1 MGERPGSAP
10 LIGADD
16 LTTPPWAL
24 GYQSAASAGAL
35 TMAKAAPRTVAAAA
49 GWAWRTAPGLTAT
62 AGVVQLLAG
71 VVTAFG
77 LLATADVFTRL
88 LQEGPTPERLV
99 AALPAIAA
107 VVAAFAARGLLDA
120 TIAAVQGALVPRV
133 EQRAHDVLHAAI
145 LDVELAAFDDADFA
159 ELVDRAAFHGPN
171 RIQASVRDTGD
182 LLASLVSLVAAVG
195 TAGVLHPLLA
205 PVVLLAALPQGWAS
219 VRSARLMF
227 ESVLRTTSARRRL
240 GVTSDLITNRD
251 AAAEVR
257 AFTAQEV
264 LLGEHRR
271 IGDAIT
277 ADAVALARNRTAVEL
292 IGRTAAGIGTALA
305 YLVLALLLYSGG
317 MPLALAGAAAVA
329 MRTAAQAV
337 SRVIYETNQLYEG
350 SLYVGLY
357 QTCLGDAATRRRA
370 EPTAELAGDPEVITV
385 SGVSFHYP
393 GQEARAIDDVT
404 VTLRRGEVIALVG
417 ENGSGKSTL
426 AKLITGLYLPDHG
439 TVAWD
444 GVDTAT
450 VAAAELHERVAV
462 VMQDPL
468 RWPMTA
474 ENNVRIGRLDHP
486 DPGNERLTDAASRAE
501 ADTVVAEL
509 PTGWSTVLSR
519 QFQAGRDLSGGQ
531 WQRLSVARGLYR
543 DAPLVI
549 ADEPTAAL
557 DARAEHSVFRTLRG
571 LSGPGRHAGPEQIPG
586 QATGRVPGR
595 ITVLVTH
602 RLANVKHADQILVL
616 EHSRLI
622 EHGRHEQLMAR
633 RGTYHELFTL
643 QARAYSGEGG
653 TPDTV
658 PA

>member
-1 MGERPGSAP
+1 VGERPGPAP
-10 LIGADD
+10 LIGVDD
-16 LTTPPWAL
+16 IATPPWAL
-24 GYQSAASAGAL
+24 GYESAAKAGVLA
-35 TMAKAAPRTVAAAA
+35 MAQAAPRTVAMAV
-49 GWAWRTAPGLTAT
+49 GWAWRTAPGLTAV

-71 VVTAFG
+71 AVTAFG
-77 LLATADVFTRL
+77 LLATADVFTQL
-88 LQEGPTPERLV
+88 LQQGPTPERLV

-120 TIAAVQGALVPRV
+120 TIAAVQGTLVPRV
-133 EQRAHDVLHAAI
+133 EQRAQDVLHGAV
-145 LDVELAAFDDADFA
+145 LEVELAAFDDADFA
-159 ELVDRAAFHGPN
+159 ELVDRAAAHGPN
-171 RIQASVRDTGD
+171 RIQSAVRDTGD

-227 ESVLRTTSARRRL
+227 QSVLRMSSARRRL
-240 GVTSDLITNRD
+240 GVTSELITNRD

-257 AFTAQEV
+257 AFTSQEV

-271 IGDAIT
+271 IGDGIT
-277 ADAVALARNRTAVEL
+277 ADAVRLARNRTNVEL
-292 IGRTAAGIGTALA
+292 LGRTFAGIGTALA
-305 YLVLALLLYSGG
+305 YLVLATLLYTGG
-317 MPLALAGAAAVA
+317 LPLALAGAAAVA

-337 SRVIYETNQLYEG
+337 SRVIYETNHLYEA
-350 SLYVGLY
+350 SLYVDLY
-357 QTCLGDAATRRRA
+357 RVCLADARTRRRA
-370 EPTAELAGDPEVITV
+370 EPTDRLAGDPEVIAV

-393 GQEARAIDDVT
+393 GQEERAIDDVT

-426 AKLITGLYLPDHG
+426 AKLITGLYLPAEG
-439 TVAWD
+439 SVTWD
-444 GVDTAT
+444 GVDTAS

-474 ENNVRIGRLDHP
+474 ENNVRIGRLDRP
-486 DPGNERLTDAASRAE
+486 DPGSERLADAATRAE
-501 ADTVVAEL
+501 ADAVIAEL

-543 DAPLVI
+543 DAPVVI

-557 DARAEHSVFRTLRG
+557 DARAEHAVFRTLRG
-571 LSGPGRHAGPEQIPG
+571 LAVPGRHTGPDQITEQV
-586 QATGRVPGR
+586 AGR

-616 EHSRLI
+616 ERGRLI
-622 EHGRHEQLMAR
+622 EHGRHEQLMAH

-643 QARAYSGEGG
+643 QARAYSEEGD